1 MRTLGSEVF
10 CFAIVALALV
20 WPKLVLW
27 LMSDRQA
34 AQPNQDKA
42 SADAVADLFR
52 SPQDITG
59 AR

>member
-1 MRTLGSEVF
+1 MRTPGLEVF

-27 LMSDRQA
+27 LMSDRPA

-42 SADAVADLFR
+42 SADGVADLFR
-52 SPQDITG
+52 SPQDATG
-59 AR
+59 VR